1 MLDLLT
7 VGPALTRPAC
17 HMHPTTRA
25 QQSGW
30 TAADVAID
38 GYVPPAPA
46 AADQLYIALAIDRR
60 DRQTRTDAR
69 PF

>member
-1 MLDLLT
+1 
-7 VGPALTRPAC
+7 
-17 HMHPTTRA
+17 MHPTTRA

-46 AADQLYIALAIDRR
+46 AAADQLYIALAIDRR